1 MAWASELGA
10 FAKSNNRQQRH
21 RQLQWTQLK
30 PSPIAID
37 AINAIIMRRRSTHKT
52 SLSNATRK
60 AMAISLKATRRPCQQ
75 TRQERCESVV
85 SITAILIPQQ
95 QFLSQEH
102 QLLQRKCDRCK
113 KKILN
118 ARNLRQI
125 GRIHAPDLPW
135 QMWDQQQN
143 SKKELASRAK
153 KRIKNEAGMTRTPCV
168 MRNDRCISRKS
179 SCLAEPVTPSL
190 VTTEQAR
197 ATTTITTILLVI
209 QK

>member
-1 MAWASELGA
+1 
-10 FAKSNNRQQRH
+10 
-21 RQLQWTQLK
+21 
-30 PSPIAID
+30 
-37 AINAIIMRRRSTHKT
+37 
-52 SLSNATRK
+52 
-60 AMAISLKATRRPCQQ
+60 
-75 TRQERCESVV
+75 
-85 SITAILIPQQ
+85 
-95 QFLSQEH
+95 
-102 QLLQRKCDRCK
+102 
-113 KKILN
+113 
-118 ARNLRQI
+118 
-125 GRIHAPDLPW
+125 
-135 QMWDQQQN
+135 MWDQQQN